1 MVRFLPETLVHIL
14 GLPITNTLLTTWL
27 AALIVI
33 AVSLLAVRRMKMV
46 PGTLQNMF
54 ELFIETAHSFVQDTI
69 HQKKVTELV
78 FPLVTTIFIY
88 ILFTNWL
95 GLFPGIGSIGFWET
109 HGGERELV
117 HFFRPG
123 NTDINMTLGLAIVSV
138 LAAQILGIATLGMLR
153 YGSKF
158 INFTNPIKFFVGI
171 LELISEMAKL
181 ISFSFRLFGNMFA
194 GEVLLIVAAFFLPF
208 ILPLPFMMLE
218 LFVGLIQALVFAML
232 TLVFLKT
239 ATEEAH

>member
-88 ILFTNWL
+88 IKIVVTR
-95 GLFPGIGSIGFWET
+95 G
-109 HGGERELV
+109 
-117 HFFRPG
+117 
-123 NTDINMTLGLAIVSV
+123 INMTLGLAIVSV